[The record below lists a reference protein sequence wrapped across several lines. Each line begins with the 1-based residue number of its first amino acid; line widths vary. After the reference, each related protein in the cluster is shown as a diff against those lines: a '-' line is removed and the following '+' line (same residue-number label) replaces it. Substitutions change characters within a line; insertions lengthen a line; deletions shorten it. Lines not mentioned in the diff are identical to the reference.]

1 MQKVAL
7 KTVVFMGSARNVVP
21 PWGGDARLGD
31 RVLKHVLSVLKARD
45 EAYGQDQV
53 SHEVSVFD
61 PVEVFGP
68 GGACEGDGHLTTPHF
83 FLKAGTNPKMDEM
96 RDTIKAADGY
106 VVVTAEYNHSLP
118 PALTSLMG
126 HFGGSNYKC
135 KPSCIVTY
143 SPGPWAGMRA
153 AMAARPFLSELGCIP
168 VSKLAAFPAPN
179 ELFDEEGAPKD
190 PEARMLKQLPA
201 MVGELEWMAL
211 AMKKM
216 RDSDPSPDSIVDLAR
231 RRLTSQDLG
240 HEVADNGLASFAGP
254 FCTGFGAGEYAAL
267 WSEVLAAD
275 VFETFSKALPQEL
288 PELGWRFREAFLEPG
303 AGRAPIT
310 AFQDFQGR
318 VPK

>member
-1 MQKVAL
+1 CCWSPKIAVAADEIQPRSAEAEAMQKVAL

-53 SHEVSVFD
+53 SHDVSVFD

-68 GGACEGDGHLTTPHF
+68 GGALEGDGHLTTPHF

-96 RDTIKAADGY
+96 QATIKAADGY

-153 AMAARPFLSELGCIP
+153 AMAARPFLAELGCIP
-168 VSKLAAFPAPN
+168 VSKLAAFPAPSD
-179 ELFDEEGAPKD
+179 LFDEEGAPKD

-216 RDSDPSPDSIVDLAR
+216 RDSA
-231 RRLTSQDLG
+231 
-240 HEVADNGLASFAGP
+240 GL
-254 FCTGFGAGEYAAL
+254 
-267 WSEVLAAD
+267 
-275 VFETFSKALPQEL
+275 
-288 PELGWRFREAFLEPG
+288 
-303 AGRAPIT
+303 
-310 AFQDFQGR
+310 
-318 VPK
+318 PK